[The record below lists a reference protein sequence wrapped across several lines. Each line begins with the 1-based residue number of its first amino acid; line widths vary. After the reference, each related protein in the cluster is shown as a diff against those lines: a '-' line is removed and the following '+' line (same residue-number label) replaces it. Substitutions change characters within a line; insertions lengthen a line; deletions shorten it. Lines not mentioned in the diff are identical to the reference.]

1 MKINKEFVLKN
12 LMTIICGITII
23 ALFMPFIGVDASVSV
38 GGFSASSGEETFNG
52 FAIISEGGFLG
63 ILMELCVALI
73 IATAYLPQLKQ
84 YRKIACAASSVIGL
98 ICLFIV
104 PGSMGKSISAAGGS
118 GDVSAKVNISY
129 KLGFWIMLICYIA
142 LIAMSVIQYLGLKGN
157 KVFDAINQNCDQES
171 AETSG
176 ATAEK
181 LKSMAQNIAGSA
193 SNAVGGIKDK
203 ISSRSA
209 QQNQEVQQAQPA
221 QPIQQVQSVQPVQS
235 AQSVQQ
241 AQPIQP
247 NNNVGVGA
255 NTSAAPVV
263 KGNPE
268 ETMKHIKEL
277 FEMKEAG
284 ILTEEEF
291 NEKKQEFLQKI

>member
-1 MKINKEFVLKN
+1 MKINKEFILKN
-12 LMTIICGITII
+12 LMTILCGITII
-23 ALFMPFIGVDASVSV
+23 ALFMPFIGVDATVSA
-38 GGFSASSGEETFNG
+38 GGFSASSGEETFIG
-52 FAIISEGGFLG
+52 YAIISEGGFLG

-73 IATAYLPQLKQ
+73 IASAYLPQLKQ
-84 YRKIACAASSVIGL
+84 YRKILCAASSVIGL

-104 PGSMGKSISAAGGS
+104 PASMGKSISAAGGG

-142 LIAMSVIQYLGLKGN
+142 LIAMSIIQFLGLKGN
-157 KVFDAINQNCDQES
+157 KVFDAINLDGNSDEPV
-171 AETSG
+171 ETG
-176 ATAEK
+176 AAAEK

-193 SNAVGGIKDK
+193 SNAVTGIKDK
-203 ISSRSA
+203 ISSKSA
-209 QQNQEVQQAQPA
+209 QQEQTVQPVLQA
-221 QPIQQVQSVQPVQS
+221 QPIQQVQAMTQVQTS
-235 AQSVQQ
+235 SNA
-241 AQPIQP
+241 
-247 NNNVGVGA
+247 GVNA
-255 NTSAAPVV
+255 SPTPVV

-291 NEKKQEFLQKI
+291 NAKKQEFLKMI

>member
-23 ALFMPFIGVDASVSV
+23 ALFMPFIGVDASVSA
-38 GGFSASSGEETFNG
+38 GGFSASTGEVTFIG
-52 FAIISEGGFLG
+52 YAIISEGGFLG
-63 ILMELCVALI
+63 ILIELCIAII
-73 IATAYLPQLKQ
+73 IASAYLPQLKQ
-84 YRKIACAASSVIGL
+84 YRKIACAVSSVIGL

-104 PGSMGKSISAAGGS
+104 PGSMGKSISAGEGG

-142 LIAMSVIQYLGLKGN
+142 LIAMSIIQYLGLKGN
-157 KVFDAINQNCDQES
+157 KVFDAINQNSDQES

-181 LKSMAQNIAGSA
+181 FKSMAQNIASGA

-203 ISSRSA
+203 ISSRQT
-209 QQNQEVQQAQPA
+209 QQDQAAQQAQPV
-221 QPIQQVQSVQPVQS
+221 QQVQAIP
-235 AQSVQQ
+235 Q
-241 AQPIQP
+241 AQTSSD
-247 NNNVGVGA
+247 VGVNA
-255 NTSAAPVV
+255 SPAPVA

-268 ETMKHIKEL
+268 EAMKRIKEL

>member
-38 GGFSASSGEETFNG
+38 GGFSSSTGEETFNG

-73 IATAYLPQLKQ
+73 IASAYLPQLKQ

-104 PGSMGKSISAAGGS
+104 PGSMGKSISAAGGG

-157 KVFDAINQNCDQES
+157 KVFDAINQSVDSEDT
-171 AETSG
+171 ATSG

-181 LKSMAQNIAGSA
+181 FKSMAQNIASGA

-203 ISSRSA
+203 ISSRQT
-209 QQNQEVQQAQPA
+209 QQDQANSQT
-221 QPIQQVQSVQPVQS
+221 QTSS
-235 AQSVQQ
+235 D
-241 AQPIQP
+241 
-247 NNNVGVGA
+247 VGV
-255 NTSAAPVV
+255 NTSPASVA

-268 ETMKHIKEL
+268 EAMRRIKEL

>member
-23 ALFMPFIGVDASVSV
+23 ALFMPFIGVDASVSA
-38 GGFSASSGEETFNG
+38 GGFSSSTGEVTFIG
-52 FAIISEGGFLG
+52 YAIISEGGFLG
-63 ILMELCVALI
+63 ILIELCVALI
-73 IATAYLPQLKQ
+73 IASAYLPQLKQ

-104 PGSMGKSISAAGGS
+104 PGSMGKSISAAGGG

-157 KVFDAINQNCDQES
+157 KVFDAINQNSDQES

-181 LKSMAQNIAGSA
+181 FKSMAQNIASGA

-203 ISSRSA
+203 ISSRQT
-209 QQNQEVQQAQPA
+209 QQDQAAQQAQP
-221 QPIQQVQSVQPVQS
+221 
-235 AQSVQQ
+235 VQQ
-241 AQPIQP
+241 NQANSQTQTSSD
-247 NNNVGVGA
+247 VGV
-255 NTSAAPVV
+255 SSSPAPVE

-268 ETMKHIKEL
+268 EAMRRIKEL

>member
-1 MKINKEFVLKN
+1 MKINKEFILKN

-23 ALFMPFIGVDASVSV
+23 ALFMPFIGVDASVSA
-38 GGFSASSGEETFNG
+38 GGFSASTGEETFNG
-52 FAIISEGGFLG
+52 YAIISEGGFLG
-63 ILMELCVALI
+63 ILIELCIAII
-73 IATAYLPQLKQ
+73 IASAYLPQLKQ
-84 YRKIACAASSVIGL
+84 YRKIACAVSSVIGL

-104 PGSMGKSISAAGGS
+104 PGSIGKSISAAGGG

-142 LIAMSVIQYLGLKGN
+142 LIAMSIIQYLGLKGN
-157 KVFDAINQNCDQES
+157 KVFDAINQNSDQES

-181 LKSMAQNIAGSA
+181 FKSMAQNIASGA
-193 SNAVGGIKDK
+193 SNAVGGIKDM
-203 ISSRSA
+203 ISSRQT
-209 QQNQEVQQAQPA
+209 QQDQAAQQAQPV
-221 QPIQQVQSVQPVQS
+221 QQVQAIP
-235 AQSVQQ
+235 Q
-241 AQPIQP
+241 AQTSSD
-247 NNNVGVGA
+247 VGVNA
-255 NTSAAPVV
+255 SPAPVA

-268 ETMKHIKEL
+268 EAMKRIKEL